1 LYRIIEQSPKEARMD
16 RLTAMEAFVRV
27 VEKGGFTAA
36 AEDLRLSR
44 AMVSKHVQD
53 LEAHL
58 GARLLNRTTRKL
70 SLTEA
75 GRAYYD
81 RSTQLLA
88 ELAETEEAVGELQAK
103 PRGRLRVNAPV
114 SFGSLHLAAA
124 IADYMAAYPDVAVEL
139 TLNDRII
146 DIVEEGYDVAV
157 RIARLADSS
166 LIARRLAPCRFVV
179 CASPGYLK
187 RQGRPEHPADLAQ
200 HNCLGYSYSAGGNEW
215 RFDGPNG
222 SSAIRLKGMLQTN
235 NGDALCAA
243 VVAGGGIARL
253 PTFIAGPDML
263 AGRLTPILTQYRIA
277 EIAIY
282 AVYPPGRHL
291 SVKVRSFVDFLVPR
305 FGECPSWDVWM
316 PTTERKK
323 KPPTPAR

>member
-1 LYRIIEQSPKEARMD
+1 MD
-16 RLTAMEAFVRV
+16 RLTAMEAFVRI

-36 AEDLRLSR
+36 AADLRLSR

-53 LEAHL
+53 VEAHR
-58 GARLLNRTTRKL
+58 GARLLNRTTRTL

-75 GRAYYD
+75 GRVYYD

-139 TLNDRII
+139 TLNDRIV
-146 DIVEEGYDVAV
+146 DLVEEGYDVAV
-157 RIARLADSS
+157 RIARLPDSS
-166 LIARRLAPCRFVV
+166 LIARRLAPCRHVV

-187 RQGRPEHPADLAQ
+187 RHGRPEHPADLAR
-200 HNCLGYSYSAGGNEW
+200 HNFLGYSYSAAGDER
-215 RFDGPNG
+215 RFDGPDG
-222 SSAIRLKGMLQTN
+222 SMSIQLKGTLQAN

-243 VVAGGGIARL
+243 AVAGGGIAIL
-253 PTFIAGPDML
+253 PTFIAGSDIL
-263 AGRLTPILTQYRIA
+263 AGRLMTILTQYRIP

-282 AVYPPGRHL
+282 ALYPPGRHL

-305 FGECPSWDVWM
+305 FGERPSWDVWM
-316 PTTERKK
+316 FATERKK
-323 KPPTPAR
+323 KRATPP

>member
-1 LYRIIEQSPKEARMD
+1 
-16 RLTAMEAFVRV
+16 
-27 VEKGGFTAA
+27 
-36 AEDLRLSR
+36 
-44 AMVSKHVQD
+44 
-53 LEAHL
+53 
-58 GARLLNRTTRKL
+58 LNRTTRKL

-75 GRAYYD
+75 GRVYYD

-88 ELAETEEAVGELQAK
+88 ELAETEEAVGELQAR

-139 TLNDRII
+139 TLNDRIV
-146 DIVEEGYDVAV
+146 DLVEEGYDVAV

-166 LIARRLAPCRFVV
+166 LIARRLAPCHHVV

-187 RQGRPEHPADLAQ
+187 LHGRPEHPADLAQ
-200 HNCLGYSYSAGGNEW
+200 HNCLGYSYRARGDEW
-215 RFDGPNG
+215 RFDGPDG
-222 SSAIRLKGMLQTN
+222 SIAIQLKEMLQTN

-243 VVAGGGIARL
+243 AVAGGGIAIL
-253 PTFIAGPDML
+253 PTFIAGSDMI
-263 AGRLTPILTQYRIA
+263 AGRLTPILAQYRIP

-282 AVYPPGRHL
+282 ALYPPGRHL

-305 FGECPSWDVWM
+305 FGERPSWDVLM
-316 PTTERKK
+316 FATERKK
-323 KPPTPAR
+323 KRATSAP

>member
-1 LYRIIEQSPKEARMD
+1 MD
-16 RLTAMEAFVRV
+16 RLRAMEAFVRV

-75 GRAYYD
+75 GRVYYD

-88 ELAETEEAVGELQAK
+88 ELAETEEAVGELQVK
-103 PRGRLRVNAPV
+103 PRGRLKASSPV
-114 SFGSLHLAAA
+114 SFGSLHLAAV
-124 IADYMAAYPDVAVEL
+124 IADYMAAHPDVAVEL
-139 TLNDRII
+139 TLNDRIV
-146 DIVEEGYDVAV
+146 DLVEEGYDVAV

-179 CASPGYLK
+179 CASRGYLK
-187 RQGRPEHPADLAQ
+187 RHGQPQHPADLAQ
-200 HNCLGYSYSAGGNEW
+200 HNCLGYSYSAASDEW
-215 RFDGPNG
+215 RFDGPDG
-222 SSAIRLKGMLQTN
+222 STSVQLKGTLQAN

-243 VVAGGGIARL
+243 AVAGAGIAIL
-253 PTFIAGPDML
+253 PTFITGSDMIS
-263 AGRLTPILTQYRIA
+263 GRLIPILTPYQIPEA
-277 EIAIY
+277 AIY
-282 AVYPPGRHL
+282 AVYPSSRHL
-291 SVKVRSFVDFLVPR
+291 SPKVRSFVDFLVRR
-305 FGECPSWDVWM
+305 FGDHPPWDVRM
-316 PTTERKK
+316 LAPDGTKK
-323 KPPTPAR
+323 SPTPAP

>member
-1 LYRIIEQSPKEARMD
+1 MD

-75 GRAYYD
+75 GRVYYD

-88 ELAETEEAVGELQAK
+88 ELAETEEVVGELQAK

-114 SFGSLHLAAA
+114 SFGSLHLAAV
-124 IADYMAAYPDVAVEL
+124 IAEYMAAYRDVVVEL
-139 TLNDRII
+139 TLNDRIV
-146 DIVEEGYDVAV
+146 DLVEEGYDVAV
-157 RIARLADSS
+157 RVARLADSS
-166 LIARRLAPCRFVV
+166 LIARRLAPCRHVV

-187 RQGRPEHPADLAQ
+187 RHGRPEHPADLAR
-200 HNCLGYSYSAGGNEW
+200 HNFLGYSYSAAGDER
-215 RFDGPNG
+215 RFDGPDG
-222 SSAIRLKGMLQTN
+222 SMSIQLKGTLQAN

-243 VVAGGGIARL
+243 AVAGGGIAIL
-253 PTFIAGPDML
+253 PTFIAGSDIL
-263 AGRLTPILTQYRIA
+263 AGRLMTILTQYRIP

-282 AVYPPGRHL
+282 ALYPPGRHL

-305 FGECPSWDVWM
+305 FGERPSWDVWM

>member
-1 LYRIIEQSPKEARMD
+1 MD
-16 RLTAMEAFVRV
+16 RLTAMAAFVRV

-53 LEAHL
+53 LETHL

-75 GRAYYD
+75 GRVYYD
-81 RSTQLLA
+81 RSTELLA

-103 PRGRLRVNAPV
+103 PRGRLRANAPV

-124 IADYMAAYPDVAVEL
+124 IAGYMAAYPDVAVEL
-139 TLNDRII
+139 ILNDRIV
-146 DIVEEGYDVAV
+146 DLVEEGYDVAV

-166 LIARRLAPCRFVV
+166 LIARRLAPCRLVV

-187 RQGRPEHPADLAQ
+187 RRGRPERPTDLGQ
-200 HNCLGYSYSAGGNEW
+200 HNCLGYSYSAAGDEW
-215 RFDGPNG
+215 RFDGPDG
-222 SSAIRLKGMLQTN
+222 STSVQLKGTLQAN

-243 VVAGGGIARL
+243 AVAGGGIAIL
-253 PTFIAGPDML
+253 PTFITGSDIIS
-263 AGRLTPILTQYRIA
+263 GRLIPILTQYQIPEA
-277 EIAIY
+277 AIY

-291 SVKVRSFVDFLVPR
+291 SPKVRSFVDFLVPR
-305 FGECPSWDVWM
+305 FGDHPSWDAWM
-316 PTTERKK
+316 VAEGKK
-323 KPPTPAR
+323 KSPPSAQ

>member
-1 LYRIIEQSPKEARMD
+1 MD

-75 GRAYYD
+75 GRVYYD

-88 ELAETEEAVGELQAK
+88 ELAETEEAVGELQAR

-139 TLNDRII
+139 TLNDRIV
-146 DIVEEGYDVAV
+146 DLVEEGYDVAV
-157 RIARLADSS
+157 RIARLADSR
-166 LIARRLAPCRFVV
+166 LIARRLAPCHHVV

-187 RQGRPEHPADLAQ
+187 GHRRPEHPADLAQ
-200 HNCLGYSYSAGGNEW
+200 HNCLGYSYRARGDEW
-215 RFDGPNG
+215 RFDGPDG
-222 SSAIRLKGMLQTN
+222 SIAIQLKEMLQTN

-243 VVAGGGIARL
+243 AVAGGGIAIL
-253 PTFIAGPDML
+253 PTFIAGSDMI
-263 AGRLTPILTQYRIA
+263 AGRLTPILAQYRIP

-282 AVYPPGRHL
+282 ALYPPGRHL

-305 FGECPSWDVWM
+305 FGERPSWDVWM
-316 PTTERKK
+316 FATERKK
-323 KPPTPAR
+323 KRATPAP

>member
-1 LYRIIEQSPKEARMD
+1 MD

-75 GRAYYD
+75 GRVYYD

-124 IADYMAAYPDVAVEL
+124 IADYMAAYRDVVVEL
-139 TLNDRII
+139 TLNDRIV
-146 DIVEEGYDVAV
+146 DLVEEGYDVAV
-157 RIARLADSS
+157 RVARLADSS
-166 LIARRLAPCRFVV
+166 LIARRLAPCRHVV

-187 RQGRPEHPADLAQ
+187 RHGRPEHPADLAR
-200 HNCLGYSYSAGGNEW
+200 HNFLGYSYSAAGDER
-215 RFDGPNG
+215 RFDGPDG
-222 SSAIRLKGMLQTN
+222 SMSIQLKGTLQAN

-243 VVAGGGIARL
+243 AVAGGGIAIL
-253 PTFIAGPDML
+253 PTFIAGSDIL
-263 AGRLTPILTQYRIA
+263 AGRLMTILPQYRIP

-282 AVYPPGRHL
+282 ALYPPGRHL

-305 FGECPSWDVWM
+305 FGERPSWDVWM
-316 PTTERKK
+316 PATERKK

>member
-1 LYRIIEQSPKEARMD
+1 MD
-16 RLTAMEAFVRV
+16 RLTAMEVFVRV

-36 AEDLRLSR
+36 AAHLRLSR

-75 GRAYYD
+75 GRVYYD

-124 IADYMAAYPDVAVEL
+124 IADYMATYPDVAVEL
-139 TLNDRII
+139 TLNDRIV
-146 DIVEEGYDVAV
+146 DLVEEGYDLAV
-157 RIARLADSS
+157 RVARLADSS

-187 RQGRPEHPADLAQ
+187 RHGRPEHPADLAQ
-200 HNCLGYSYSAGGNEW
+200 HNYLCYSYSAGGDEW
-215 RFDGPNG
+215 RFDGPDG
-222 SSAIRLKGMLQTN
+222 SIAIQLKEMLQTN
-235 NGDALCAA
+235 NG
-243 VVAGGGIARL
+243 
-253 PTFIAGPDML
+253 
-263 AGRLTPILTQYRIA
+263 
-277 EIAIY
+277 
-282 AVYPPGRHL
+282 
-291 SVKVRSFVDFLVPR
+291 RSEEHTSELQSP
-305 FGECPSWDVWM
+305 CNL
-316 PTTERKK
+316 
-323 KPPTPAR
+323 

>member
-1 LYRIIEQSPKEARMD
+1 MD

-75 GRAYYD
+75 GRVYYD

-124 IADYMAAYPDVAVEL
+124 IADYMAAYPNVAVEL
-139 TLNDRII
+139 TLNDRIV
-146 DIVEEGYDVAV
+146 DLVEEGYDVAV
-157 RIARLADSS
+157 RVARLADSS
-166 LIARRLAPCRFVV
+166 LIARRLAPCRHVV

-187 RQGRPEHPADLAQ
+187 RHGRPEHPTDLAR
-200 HNCLGYSYSAGGNEW
+200 HNFLGYSYSAAGDER
-215 RFDGPNG
+215 RFDGPDG
-222 SSAIRLKGMLQTN
+222 STSIQLKGTLQAN

-243 VVAGGGIARL
+243 AVAGGGIAVL
-253 PTFIAGPDML
+253 PTFIAGSDII
-263 AGRLTPILTQYRIA
+263 AGRLIPILTQYQIS
-277 EIAIY
+277 EPAIY

-305 FGECPSWDVWM
+305 FGERPSWDVWM
-316 PTTERKK
+316 LAAERKK
-323 KPPTPAR
+323 KRPTPAR